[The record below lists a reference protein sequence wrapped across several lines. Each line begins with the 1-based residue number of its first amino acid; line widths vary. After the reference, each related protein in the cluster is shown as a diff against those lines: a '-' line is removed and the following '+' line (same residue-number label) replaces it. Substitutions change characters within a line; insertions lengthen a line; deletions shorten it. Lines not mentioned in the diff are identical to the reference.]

1 MLVLIMAGL
10 LSTSCRTPAPIPQL
24 RGPVIG
30 GMGGPALRASPPP
43 EVNVKL
49 NIPDRS
55 VPLDWLE
62 LDAFFPPGAKRVGA
76 KRDQAFS
83 LTADNR
89 MSFPT
94 AELYPSPNQE
104 FTLFYDGAKRGRN
117 GMTHWL
123 MLYKKG
129 ATFPNAIFNTSA
141 SFDVS
146 WAPDSSGF
154 AITHYVGSN
163 SSEVFVCTASLV
175 KETIDIK
182 PIVRE
187 FFPPQFLDARVFVK
201 AYRWSSDGP
210 LIIRAV
216 GRSWIEPFELFG
228 FEAAVRI
235 DGAQGEIAAQF
246 LRGYIRE

>member
-1 MLVLIMAGL
+1 MAL
-10 LSTSCRTPAPIPQL
+10 LLLTSCTTPVPAPQL
-24 RGPVIG
+24 RGPVMG
-30 GMGGPALRASPPP
+30 GMSGPALKASPPP
-43 EVNVKL
+43 EVQVRL
-49 NIPDRS
+49 QMPDRS

-62 LDAFFPPGAKRVGA
+62 LDGFFPPGAKRVGP
-76 KRDQAFS
+76 KRDEAFS

-104 FTLFYDGAKRGRN
+104 FTLFHDGAKRGRKEI
-117 GMTHWL
+117 THWL

-141 SFDVS
+141 SFDAS

-187 FFPPQFLDARVFVK
+187 FFPPHFLDARVFVK
-201 AYRWSSDGP
+201 AYRWSSDGA
-210 LIIRAV
+210 LVIRAV

-228 FEAAVRI
+228 LEAAVRL
-235 DGAQGEIAAQF
+235 GGGEGETTARF